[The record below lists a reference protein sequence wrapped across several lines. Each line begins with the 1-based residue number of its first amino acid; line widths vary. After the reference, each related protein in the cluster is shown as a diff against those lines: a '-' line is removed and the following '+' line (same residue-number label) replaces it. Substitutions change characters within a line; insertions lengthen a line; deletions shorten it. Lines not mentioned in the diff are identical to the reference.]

1 MSSNTAHY
9 TAQQVIKDFHN
20 LPRYQNG
27 PNELTPDVWSG
38 GFSVSALQTNKYLL
52 GVLAPGAALIAAG
65 ILAFIIFFFA
75 YCCACCR
82 CCGRCQ
88 PRKADAANWTLFSRY
103 TALLFI
109 GIINLAL
116 ILSAI
121 SFVPG
126 FSDGLG
132 GIVASMKSVSALMRN
147 GAALLAS
154 PTQVTINGQ
163 LTNSAKMNFNLAIT
177 NADVAKTNICSAP
190 APYGAGSA
198 TCTTVTDVV
207 AALRVAA
214 PALDTAASP
223 LQSMSDNLDS
233 SVGAFPVDMIKTA
246 ISQAGLIVLA
256 IIAGFIFFQ
265 SILVCRNRCS
275 SISFRLLSFFS
286 LTLSALVYIV
296 AGIFYIVGVLGSDV
310 CYDPY
315 NVVAK
320 LATFD
325 TTDSLKYYLTCYT
338 TGAAPPATSVNGIIL
353 GVATQIRNP
362 ASSVDTLIIA
372 APSLATSLN
381 PIKGALTAAA
391 DSVSTFSTT
400 LLSCGNIDAIF
411 SQFFNGFCGGAIN
424 SSVNVARIMIA
435 AASLL
440 IIQLI
445 LITDFQCYHP
455 GDASAFEKDPKEG
468 QTTFRAAEASGSA
481 V

>member
-1 MSSNTAHY
+1 VCVCVVCVCVCVCVCVLFY
-9 TAQQVIKDFHN
+9 YF
-20 LPRYQNG
+20 RR
-27 PNELTPDVWSG
+27 LTLHPPHLFLF
-38 GFSVSALQTNKYLL
+38 FS
-52 GVLAPGAALIAAG
+52 
-65 ILAFIIFFFA
+65 
-75 YCCACCR
+75 CACCR

-88 PRKADAANWTLFSRY
+88 PRKAEAANWTFFSRY

-132 GIVASMKSVSALMRN
+132 GIVASMKSVTTLMRY
-147 GAALLAS
+147 GAALLTS
-154 PTQVTINGQ
+154 PTAVILNGQ
-163 LTNSAKMNFNLAIT
+163 PTNSAKMNLAT
-177 NADVAKTNICSAP
+177 ANADSGAAKSSICTLLGQTSVQ
-190 APYGAGSA
+190 
-198 TCTTVTDVV
+198 CTTFGSFVTGLGV
-207 AALRVAA
+207 ADTT
-214 PALDTAASP
+214 LDIAAS
-223 LQSMSDNLDS
+223 LLRSLSDILDNS
-233 SVGAFPVDMIKTA
+233 IGAYPVDMIKTA
-246 ISQAGLIVLA
+246 ISQAGFAVLA

-265 SILVCRNRCS
+265 SILVSRNRCS

-296 AGIFYIVGVLGSDV
+296 AGIFFIVGVLGSDV

-320 LATFD
+320 LASPY
-325 TTDSLKYYLTCYT
+325 DSTGSLNYYLTCYT
-338 TGAAPPATSVNGIIL
+338 TNALPPATSANGLIL
-353 GVATQIRNP
+353 EGAAGIKTLSDFVGTFLAAYPSI
-362 ASSVDTLIIA
+362 SSLGAIQTTLT
-372 APSLATSLN
+372 ATSVSVKD
-381 PIKGALTAAA
+381 ISDKILT
-391 DSVSTFSTT
+391 
-400 LLSCGNIDAIF
+400 CQNIDAVF

-468 QTTFRAAEASGSA
+468 QTTFRAAEASGSS

>member
-1 MSSNTAHY
+1 VCVCVCVCT
-9 TAQQVIKDFHN
+9 F
-20 LPRYQNG
+20 L
-27 PNELTPDVWSG
+27 L
-38 GFSVSALQTNKYLL
+38 FSKTYPPHPPPLFS
-52 GVLAPGAALIAAG
+52 
-65 ILAFIIFFFA
+65 FFFLS
-75 YCCACCR
+75 CACCR

-88 PRKADAANWTLFSRY
+88 PRKADAANWTFFSRY

-132 GIVASMKSVSALMRN
+132 GIAESMKSVVTLMRN
-147 GAALLAS
+147 GAALLNS
-154 PTQVTINGQ
+154 PTAVTINGQ
-163 LTNSAKMNFNLAIT
+163 PTNSAMMNFDQAKL
-177 NADVAKTNICSAP
+177 NAAATRADICSASLP

-198 TCTTVTDVV
+198 PCTSVTAVV
-207 AALRVAA
+207 TALGVASS
-214 PALDTAASP
+214 ALDTAASP
-223 LQSMSDNLDS
+223 LQSMSNNLDS
-233 SVGAFPVDMIKTA
+233 SIGAFPVDMIKTA
-246 ISQAGLIVLA
+246 ISQAGLAVLA
-256 IIAGFIFFQ
+256 IIAGVIFFQ
-265 SILVCRNRCS
+265 SILLCRNRCS
-275 SISFRLLSFFS
+275 SISFRLLSFLS

-325 TTDSLKYYLTCYT
+325 TTESLKYYLTCYT
-338 TGAAPPATSVNGIIL
+338 TGAAPPATSVNGIIQ
-353 GVATQIRNP
+353 GVATQIQGQ
-362 ASSVDTLIIA
+362 AASVDTLLA
-372 APSLATSLN
+372 AAGIPTALASSLN
-381 PIKGALTAAA
+381 LIKGALTAAA
-391 DSVSTFSTT
+391 GSVSTFSTT

-468 QTTFRAAEASGSA
+468 QTTFRAAEASGSS